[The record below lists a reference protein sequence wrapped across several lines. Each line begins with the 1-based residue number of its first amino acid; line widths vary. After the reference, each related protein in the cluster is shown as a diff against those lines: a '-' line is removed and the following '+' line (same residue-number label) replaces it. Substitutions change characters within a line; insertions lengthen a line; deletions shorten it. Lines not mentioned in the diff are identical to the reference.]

1 MRGSVVQKPVGSGRW
16 DVVVEMDRDP
26 GTGARRRKWHSG
38 FSSKRDAERGLTK
51 ILTSLDQVAYLS
63 PTRVTVASY
72 LTQTWL
78 PAIES
83 TVRPTT
89 FSGYRAH
96 INLYVVPQLGAGQLQ
111 RLTPRRRK
119 GRRAPFRRTPLDAS
133 TPPCIAHSVTECGGA
148 TLLGRPRFRVSA
160 NSYAC
165 RLGRNWSSS
174 NSAKRQWG
182 LLRLRHGGKWS
193 PSHVVRLA
201 QISAPA
207 RDGEPSAHADERTW
221 VNGWGHQFRLA
232 ATQASMDSRTVSV
245 TVCFGRKPRTVR
257 ALSIEYMGARPM

>member
-1 MRGSVVQKPVGSGRW
+1 MRGSVVQMPVGSARW

-26 GTGARRRKWHSG
+26 GTGARRRKWPSG

-51 ILTSLDQVAYLS
+51 ILTSLDQGAYLS

-111 RLTPRRRK
+111 RLTPDQLSHFYRDLHRGG
-119 GRRAPFRRTPLDAS
+119 GRDGAPL
-133 TPPCIAHSVTECGGA
+133 
-148 TLLGRPRFRVSA
+148 SA
-160 NSYAC
+160 NT
-165 RLGRNWSSS
+165 
-174 NSAKRQWG
+174 
-182 LLRLRHGGKWS
+182 
-193 PSHVVRLA
+193 VRRVHATVHRAL
-201 QISAPA
+201 
-207 RDGEPSAHADERTW
+207 RDGVRWGYLTW
-221 VNGWGHQFRLA
+221 PTPVPCLGEFIRVPTWPQLELIQLR
-232 ATQASMDSRTVSV
+232 
-245 TVCFGRKPRTVR
+245 
-257 ALSIEYMGARPM
+257 